1 MNYINKY
8 LIIFLLIYELMAYQN
23 LNIITTIK
31 NFVKRVII
39 IINYTII
46 RVTKIDMNQSFYI
59 LMIMNPTKNMIIS
72 IIYYLEIKALQT
84 LHIM

>member
-8 LIIFLLIYELMAYQN
+8 LIIFLLIYELMNYQN
-23 LNIITTIK
+23 INIITTIK
-31 NFVKRVII
+31 NSFKHVII

-59 LMIMNPTKNMIIS
+59 LMIMKSNQKYDN
-72 IIYYLEIKALQT
+72 IYYLEIKALQT
-84 LHIM
+84 